1 MITLTFEKLD
11 FYNET
16 KNEFITN
23 DELIIKLE
31 HSLASVSKWE
41 SIFEKPFLTEEEK
54 SHEETVAYIKCMI
67 LDEDFD
73 EDFSYRLTES
83 HLKKIND
90 YITAKMTA
98 TWFRETPNKP
108 RSKEIITAEVIYY
121 WMISLNIPIECQH
134 WHLNRLFT
142 LIKVVNEKTQ
152 QAQNGNKKKPMSRSD
167 LDQRRALNQARKAQM
182 GTTG

>member
-1 MITLTFEKLD
+1 MLTLRFEKQAFFD
-11 FYNET
+11 EE
-16 KNEFITN
+16 KNEFIDN
-23 DELIIKLE
+23 AELEIKLE

-54 SHEETVAYIKCMI
+54 SHEETLSYIKCMN
-67 LDEDFD
+67 LDEDFSEEID
-73 EDFSYRLTES
+73 HRLTED

-98 TWFRETPNKP
+98 TWFREAPNKP
-108 RSKEIITAEVIYY
+108 RSREIITAEVIYY

-134 WHLNRLFT
+134 WHLNKLFT